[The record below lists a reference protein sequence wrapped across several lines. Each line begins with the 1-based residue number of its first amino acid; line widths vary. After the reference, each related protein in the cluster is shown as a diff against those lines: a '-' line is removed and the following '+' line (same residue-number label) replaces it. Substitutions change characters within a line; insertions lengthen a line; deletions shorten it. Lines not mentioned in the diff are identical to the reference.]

1 MSFMDDLIRK
11 RKIIIDGLK
20 ENEGDINLGI
30 FEDFYPDE
38 AHFIYELL
46 QNAEDAGATEVAFEL
61 KKHECLFEHD
71 APHHFDEDD
80 VRAITGIHSSSK
92 KDKADKIGKFGV
104 GFKSVNVYTDTP
116 IIHSKDYSFKIIK
129 LMLPE
134 LIEKDPN
141 LNGKTKF
148 IFPFNNP
155 KKKVSEAYSEIKSG
169 LEQLSETTLLF
180 LNNIKKI
187 SWKLEDQSG
196 AVFKLNHDVSHIEV
210 LKQVNDKDVV
220 GSHWL
225 RFSKSVERSERISN
239 AIEGIE
245 RQKVAIAFEL
255 ELKDLKK
262 SFDKSLPI
270 AGQLKV
276 KPSLRGNVS
285 VFFPAA
291 KETSGLRFHIHAPFI
306 PELSRASIKNSP
318 DNLPLFE
325 QLAFLAA
332 SSLSAIRDLG
342 LMSNEFFASLPHN
355 EDQIPDRYVVIRDA
369 ILSELNSS
377 PLLPTYQGGF
387 APAQNLLSGPTT
399 MKSLFSEE
407 DLQIIFPTR
416 GKISWISSTGARGGD
431 FERLVASLNVESFS
445 QAQLIS
451 EIESR
456 LYETTY
462 TSWRYR
468 NDIDGVFESWMSSKT
483 AEWLQSFYALLYKYC
498 VSEEDF
504 FNLSNTRIVKL
515 ADGTMSVASKCYFFF
530 SSNEL
535 SDHLP
540 RVEEKIFGNY
550 GKKEQHEEAKKFLAQ
565 IGVKEPGEIEEIELM
580 LKSRYGT
587 SDVSVSDSAYILD
600 LIKLISID
608 HRQRRKLVPTLKSSY
623 FIKVFTMQGDVWSLP
638 ENVYIDTAYFPTDL
652 SAFFSNQN
660 SIIDIYPI
668 SDFYAGIPDFE
679 FAEFGSFTK
688 QIGCI
693 TEFQWLYKEVSC
705 EGNPE
710 WARLLMAPGE
720 RYTSGINKDFA
731 LATEARE
738 LIKLKKID
746 AARLIWKTMCQVQSI
761 ALQAKYRK
769 NITGG
774 SVYAPSRLI
783 FELAELA
790 WVPQLNGS
798 FVKPCETTPTNLH
811 EGFTVDNSY
820 EWLKAVKFGEEEFQ
834 RRSENVAK
842 ASKRKEIGF
851 DTEEQFE
858 DALLFAALPAHKRR
872 AFLAANVNSYGSTEL
887 PEKSVRNPSMRH
899 ARVTEQAVNTPERKS
914 EIRSRAVQV
923 GYEISK
929 DEAKNYLREQYT
941 NSDNQ
946 SFCQICRTELPF
958 KLLSGTYYFEA
969 VEAVVD
975 STKRYREGFL
985 CLCPNHAAAY
995 THINLQKNS
1004 MTELILKASTTEVEI
1019 NLGGELA
1026 SIYFTQVHLADLKTC
1041 LSVDEH
1047 I

>member
-61 KKHECLFEHD
+61 NKHECLFEHD

-116 IIHSKDYSFKIIK
+116 IIHSRDYSFKIIK

-134 LIEKDPN
+134 LIEKDPG

-187 SWKLEDQSG
+187 SWKLEGQSG

-210 LKQVNDKDVV
+210 LKQVNDKDVD

-325 QLAFLAA
+325 QLASLAA

-355 EDQIPDRYVVIRDA
+355 EDQIPDRYGVIRDA

-377 PLLPTYQGGF
+377 PLLPTYQGDF
-387 APAQNLLSGPTT
+387 APAQNLLSGPAA
-399 MKSLFSEE
+399 MKSLLSEE

-416 GKISWISSTGARGGD
+416 GKISWISSTGTRGGD
-431 FERLVASLNVESFS
+431 FEKLVASLNVESFS
-445 QAQLIS
+445 QAQLIN

-456 LYETTY
+456 LCESTY

-468 NDIDGVFESWMSSKT
+468 NDIDGLFESWLSSKT
-483 AEWLQSFYALLYKYC
+483 AEWLQSFYAFLYKYC

-515 ADGTMSVASKCYFFF
+515 ADETMSVASKCYFFF

-550 GKKEQHEEAKKFLAQ
+550 GKKEQHEEAKKFL
-565 IGVKEPGEIEEIELM
+565 IKLGVREPGEIEELELM
-580 LKSRYGT
+580 LKTRYST
-587 SDVSVSDSAYILD
+587 TEVKVSESEYVQD
-600 LIKLISID
+600 LIKLVSLESRI
-608 HRQRRKLVPTLKSSY
+608 RRKLLPVLQSSFILKSFNGSEN
-623 FIKVFTMQGDVWSLP
+623 VWCMP
-638 ENVYIDTAYFPTDL
+638 ENIYIDTTYFATDL
-652 SAFFSNQN
+652 KSFFATKN
-660 SIIDIYPI
+660 SPSEIYPI
-668 SDFYAGIPDFE
+668 SDFYLDVPNLEPVDFGK
-679 FAEFGSFTK
+679 FAK

-693 TEFQWLYKEVSC
+693 TEFKYLFEIVSC
-705 EGNPE
+705 SGNPE
-710 WARLLMAPGE
+710 WSRLQRAPGE
-720 RYTSGINKDFA
+720 RFTSHIDRDYELSTYAKD
-731 LATEARE
+731 L
-738 LIKLKKID
+738 LNLMQVD
-746 AARLIWKTMCQVQSI
+746 AARLIWKTMCCIPSETLV
-761 ALQAKYRK
+761 ATYRV
-769 NITGG
+769 NVTGG
-774 SVYAPSRLI
+774 AVRAPSKI
-783 FELAELA
+783 TYELSDLA
-790 WVPQLNGS
+790 WVPLLDGS
-798 FVKPCETTPTNLH
+798 FVKPCDASQSMLH
-811 EGFTVDNSY
+811 DGFTVDNSY
-820 EWLKAVKFGEEEFQ
+820 AWLKSVNFGEKESR
-834 RRSENVAK
+834 RRSESVAK
-842 ASKRKEIGF
+842 AEKRIEFGFESEEELEDARLFAKIPANKRKE
-851 DTEEQFE
+851 
-858 DALLFAALPAHKRR
+858 
-872 AFLAANVNSYGSTEL
+872 FLAANLNSFKLIEL
-887 PEKSVRNPSMRH
+887 PEKLVRNSGMRSS
-899 ARVTEQAVNTPERKS
+899 RITEQALNTPEKRS
-914 EIRSRAVQV
+914 EIRSRAIQV
-923 GYEISK
+923 GYEVSK
-929 DEAKNYLREQYT
+929 DEAKSYLREQYT
-941 NSDNQ
+941 NQDLQ
-946 SFCQICRTELPF
+946 AICQICKDELPF
-958 KLLSGTYYFEA
+958 KLFNGDYYFEA
-969 VEAVVD
+969 VEAVKD
-975 STKRYREGFL
+975 LTKRYREGFL

-995 THINLQKNS
+995 MHINFQKNS
-1004 MTELILKASTTEVEI
+1004 MSELILQTNTNEIAI
-1019 NLGGELA
+1019 NLGGEVT

-1041 LSVDEH
+1041 LSVDENN
-1047 I
+1047 